1 MLVSK
6 LAWKVIATL
15 TDICNMIAILP
26 MMIVAEVEIHILVE
40 KEIVVTTLTE
50 IKIGIIADQ
59 MTVTFLEI
67 GI

>member
-1 MLVSK
+1 MVSK
-6 LAWKVIATL
+6 LAWKVTATL
-15 TDICNMIAILP
+15 TDISNTIAILP
-26 MMIVAEVEIHILVE
+26 TMIVAEVEIHILVE
-40 KEIVVTTLTE
+40 KEIVVTTE

>member
-6 LAWKVIATL
+6 LAWKVTATL
-15 TDICNMIAILP
+15 TDISNMVEILP
-26 MMIVAEVEIHILVE
+26 TMIVAEVEIHILVE
-40 KEIVVTTLTE
+40 KAIVVTTE